1 MQSHGQKQN
10 PCFMGKESIPE
21 ETSHFLKLK
30 AAAAEQAA
38 RTEVKL
44 LGTRKAL
51 SEEMPLAKG

>member
-1 MQSHGQKQN
+1 
-10 PCFMGKESIPE
+10 MGKESIPE

-44 LGTRKAL
+44 VGTRKAL